1 MRNFDPDRNRK
12 DKIESLIL
20 EDIHKIWK
28 EIKLPQKFEEKGL
41 ENFFSFEFITLPHLI
56 YRKDI
61 FEKEIKDLR
70 KRLDKANE
78 KYFFD
83 NLSSIKNIPADALKQ
98 YVNQIWKEILSDK
111 DLDIPSQREML
122 ANYRCTEIQNKILLS
137 YDKEIKDL
145 IKQSSEKNIENM
157 KDIFI
162 DINNRI
168 FSEYENQAC
177 NYVEKIYKNIYTNK
191 FNLF

>member
-1 MRNFDPDRNRK
+1 M
-12 DKIESLIL
+12 
-20 EDIHKIWK
+20 
-28 EIKLPQKFEEKGL
+28 
-41 ENFFSFEFITLPHLI
+41 
-56 YRKDI
+56 
-61 FEKEIKDLR
+61 
-70 KRLDKANE
+70 
-78 KYFFD
+78 
-83 NLSSIKNIPADALKQ
+83 
-98 YVNQIWKEILSDK
+98 NQIWKEILSDK

-168 FSEYENQAC
+168 FFRIRKASM
-177 NYVEKIYKNIYTNK
+177 
-191 FNLF
+191 